1 MLVTK
6 HKRFG
11 LPRPRFYWTSRAFH
25 EDQERLRGD
34 QVEAFLNAVGAANVV
49 AVTESFAYGYL
60 EITVWYREGA
70 EG

>member
-1 MLVTK
+1 MLVMK

-25 EDQERLRGD
+25 EDQERLRGH

-49 AVTESFAYGYL
+49 AVTENFD
-60 EITVWYREGA
+60 
-70 EG
+70 